1 MGVTTC
7 KGTASLFLA
16 GVPVHNA
23 VGTGTAV
30 ASHALGYEH
39 PATVTIPIAVS
50 PPSNHPSPPSTAV
63 APAVGAGNDC
73 VGSVGTGPVAV
84 YVGSSA
90 TLLTRPMDVGGHGY
104 LETSAGLMEP
114 DAPGPPVWY
123 ALYVPSKGASCGT
136 PREAQ
141 WPFGEIVREGLV
153 ADRWKRHTIESR
165 GSFGIQP
172 LSTPSLYDHK
182 GERGLLSVALG
193 PIFQVQK
200 NQCWKTHVRRKIK

>member
-1 MGVTTC
+1 MGVRTGR
-7 KGTASLFLA
+7 GTSSLFLA

-39 PATVTIPIAVS
+39 PATVTMPNDVS
-50 PPSNHPSPPSTAV
+50 PALNHPSPPSTAF
-63 APAVGAGNDC
+63 APSVGAGNDC

-90 TLLTRPMDVGGHGY
+90 ALLTRPIDVGGHGY
-104 LETSAGLMEP
+104 LERSPGLMEP

-123 ALYVPSKGASCGT
+123 ASYVPSKGASCGM

-141 WPFGEIVREGLV
+141 WLFGKNVRHRSKWTDETY
-153 ADRWKRHTIESR
+153 DRIAWV
-165 GSFGIQP
+165 FWDP
-172 LSTPSLYDHK
+172 A
-182 GERGLLSVALG
+182 V
-193 PIFQVQK
+193 V
-200 NQCWKTHVRRKIK
+200 